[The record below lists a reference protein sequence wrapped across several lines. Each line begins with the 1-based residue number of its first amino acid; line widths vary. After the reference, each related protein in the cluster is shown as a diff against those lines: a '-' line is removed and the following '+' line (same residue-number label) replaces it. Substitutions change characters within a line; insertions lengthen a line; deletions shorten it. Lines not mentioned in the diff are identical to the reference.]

1 MPELYTAM
9 RKYYSQGAAPAT
21 RRSYK
26 AGTRQYIRFCQ
37 QSSLSSIPT
46 SEKTL
51 LLCATHLAT
60 HGLTYATIKVYLAA
74 VRHSH
79 VTVGYHNVSN
89 SHFTP
94 RVQQLLRGIHKESSK
109 TRWPRKRL
117 PITLKIMQKIKHHLN
132 KQPPTYQ
139 DKLVWAACCVAFYG
153 FLSVS
158 KFTVPSQHSYD
169 KAYHLFLADL
179 TLNSRCMLA
188 NSSTATHQQSK
199 TDPFRE
205 GAFIFLSKSNRGT
218 CPIRAIVDYLTVR
231 GKREGPLFVWPDG
244 TLLTRNLFAS
254 ALARILRNVNLTPQL
269 YNTHSFHIGTATS
282 TNQAGLTPLQIKALG
297 RWRSDAYQRY
307 IRIIPNEFATMSKQ
321 LNSHDS

>member
-1 MPELYTAM
+1 M
-9 RKYYSQGAAPAT
+9 RKYYSQGTAPTT

-26 AGTRQYIRFCQ
+26 AGTRQYMRFCQ
-37 QSSLSSIPT
+37 QSSLPSIPT

-51 LLCATHLAT
+51 LLFATHLAT
-60 HGLTYATIKVYLAA
+60 RGLTYATIKVYLAA

-79 VTVGYHNVSN
+79 VTVGYHDDFD

-94 RVQQLLRGIHKESSK
+94 RVQQLLRGIYKETSK
-109 TRWPRKRL
+109 TRRPRKRL

-132 KQPPTYQ
+132 KQPSTYQ
-139 DKLVWAACCVAFYG
+139 DKLLWAACCVAFYG
-153 FLSVS
+153 FPRVS
-158 KFTVPSQHSYD
+158 EFTVPSQHSYD
-169 KAYHLFLADL
+169 KAYYLSLADL
-179 TLNSRCMLA
+179 TLNSRCLP
-188 NSSTATHQQSK
+188 TVVQLHIKQSK

-218 CPIRAIVDYLTVR
+218 CPVRAIVDYLIVR

-244 TLLTRNLFAS
+244 TMLTRNLFAS
-254 ALARILRNVNLTPQL
+254 ALARILRNLNLTPQL
-269 YNTHSFHIGTATS
+269 YNTHSFRIGAATS
-282 TNQAGLTPLQIKALG
+282 ANQAGLTPLQIKALG

-307 IRIIPNEFATMSKQ
+307 IRITPNGFATMSKQ